1 MAEVLF
7 YHLTESTLEKALPTL
22 LEKSI
27 GRGWRAVVQT
37 GSEER
42 RDALDQHLWLYRDD
56 SFLPHGPDHEPHAA
70 EQPIILTAG
79 PANPNGAQIR
89 FLVDGTPPPSLDGY
103 ERAVFLFVGS
113 DEGQLEGARS
123 HWKALKG
130 DGHDVTYWQQ
140 TPDGRWE
147 RKA

>member
-22 LEKSI
+22 LEKSV

-56 SFLPHGPDHEPHAA
+56 SFLPHGADHEPYAA

-79 PANPNGAQIR
+79 PVNPNGGQIR
-89 FLVDGTPPPSLDGY
+89 FLVDGASPPPLDGY
-103 ERAVFLFVGS
+103 ERAVFLFDGN
-113 DEGQLEGARS
+113 DEGQLEGARV
-123 HWKALKG
+123 HWKTLKG
-130 DGHDVTYWQQ
+130 AGHDVTYWQQ
-140 TPDGRWE
+140 TPEGRWE